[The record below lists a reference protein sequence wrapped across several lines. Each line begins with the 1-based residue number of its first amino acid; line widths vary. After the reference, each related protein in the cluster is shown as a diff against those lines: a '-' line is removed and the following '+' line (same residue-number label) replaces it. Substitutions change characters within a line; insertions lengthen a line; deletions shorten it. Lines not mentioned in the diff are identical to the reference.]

1 MLRTQTAMQLNLE
14 RNDNKDFGRKTTQFD
29 INVNKGFLRKTLDMF
44 SNQGIKTNEH
54 TETDE
59 IIKID
64 ENKSLSQGDESIKD
78 FR

>member
-1 MLRTQTAMQLNLE
+1 
-14 RNDNKDFGRKTTQFD
+14 
-29 INVNKGFLRKTLDMF
+29 MF